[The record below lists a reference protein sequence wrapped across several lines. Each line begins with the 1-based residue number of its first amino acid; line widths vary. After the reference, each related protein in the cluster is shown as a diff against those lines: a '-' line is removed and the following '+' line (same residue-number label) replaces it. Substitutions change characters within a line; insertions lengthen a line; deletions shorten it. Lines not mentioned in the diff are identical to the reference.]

1 MMDKPG
7 RRTTVDLTQYGIQ
20 SGVMDLP

>member
-1 MMDKPG
+1 MDKPG